1 MNVRILRLQNGDDI
15 ICDMERD
22 GDKYYI
28 NHPMNIWMENN
39 GKMPKLCMDYWL
51 PIQVIQDTSVTLK
64 ENDVLTTMIP
74 NSELLEYYLNTID
87 EMNSVLRAK
96 EIANQ
101 MTDEE
106 VIEAIFAIQEQSG
119 STIH

>member
-1 MNVRILRLQNGDDI
+1 MNVRILRLKTGDDI

-22 GDKYYI
+22 GDSYYI

-51 PIQVIQDTSVTLK
+51 PIQVIEDTSVTLK
-64 ENDVLTTMIP
+64 EEDVLTTMIP

-96 EIANQ
+96 EIANE